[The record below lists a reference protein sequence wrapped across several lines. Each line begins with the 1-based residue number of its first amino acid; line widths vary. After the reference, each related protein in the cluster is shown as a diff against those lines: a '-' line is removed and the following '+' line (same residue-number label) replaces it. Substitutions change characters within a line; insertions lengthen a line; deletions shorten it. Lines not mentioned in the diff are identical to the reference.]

1 MEPDIFQAIKLIGKF
16 ITDISGITDKLG
28 GKYGNRYK
36 IYISLIIKLCLYT
49 ITFYSYK
56 SSKMPLFT

>member
-1 MEPDIFQAIKLIGKF
+1 MGLLNSSPFIFDIDFRYIPSDSDQPLNMAA
-16 ITDISGITDKLG
+16 DIN
-28 GKYGNRYK
+28 Y
-36 IYISLIIKLCLYT
+36 IYISLIIKLCSYT

>member
-1 MEPDIFQAIKLIGKF
+1 MGLLNSSPFIFDIDFRYIPSDSDQPLNMAA
-16 ITDISGITDKLG
+16 DIN
-28 GKYGNRYK
+28 Y